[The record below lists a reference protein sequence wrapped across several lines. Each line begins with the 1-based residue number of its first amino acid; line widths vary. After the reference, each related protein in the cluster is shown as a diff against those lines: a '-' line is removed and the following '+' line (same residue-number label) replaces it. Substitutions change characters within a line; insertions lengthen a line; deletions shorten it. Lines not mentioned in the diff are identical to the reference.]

1 MLFSRETQKPCYGTY
16 VGRII
21 RTFLAALALTAALPA
36 VAQSIQTPDAAIA
49 QDAAAVAERLGI
61 PPDQAARQLRL
72 QEASVSVTDAIAAE
86 FSNRLAGIAIDH
98 RPAFRILV
106 RLTGEAPVPNRT
118 VSIAGTAVPVQFIPG
133 STVGLTGMVQAITA
147 HQAAIR
153 ASLLAPPGLGVDQRN
168 GELIAVVSTRDVER
182 EGAQGLRDRIATLT
196 RVPVRLR
203 VLDQPALDLGGI
215 VGGARMVGSKPGDAR
230 RYVCTA
236 GFAVTDGTR
245 YALATA
251 AHCPDELVTRDTNGA
266 DVTLPFLGQWG
277 WGNQDVQV
285 NLAPGPLAPLF
296 YADTAKTVVRPVA
309 AARGRA
315 TMRAGDILCHRGERT
330 GYSCSQVELTDF
342 APAGDLCGGACLPTW
357 TTVAGPVCKS
367 GDSGSP
373 VFVGTTA
380 VGILKGG
387 SYRRDGSCG
396 FYFFMSTDFL
406 PTGWQLVTDRSVSLY
421 N

>member
-1 MLFSRETQKPCYGTY
+1 M
-16 VGRII
+16 GRLIK
-21 RTFLAALALTAALPA
+21 TFFATLAIFASQS
-36 VAQSIQTPDAAIA
+36 VRAQIQTPDAAII
-49 QDAAAVAERLGI
+49 QDATAIADRLGI
-61 PPDQAARQLRL
+61 SPDQAARQLRL
-72 QEASVSVTDAIAAE
+72 QEASVAVTDALAAE
-86 FSNRLAGIAIDH
+86 FADRLAGVAIDH

-106 RLTGEAPVPNRT
+106 RLTGDAPEPDRT
-118 VSIAGTAVPVQFIPG
+118 VAIAGTPVPVQFIPG
-133 STVGLTGMVQAITA
+133 STAGLTGMVQAISA
-147 HQAAIR
+147 HQAEIR
-153 ASLLAPPGLGVDQRN
+153 ASLIAPPGLGVDQRS
-168 GELIAVVSTRDVER
+168 GEVVAVVSARDVER
-182 EGAQGLRDRIATLT
+182 EGAQVLRDRLASLT

-203 VLDQPALDLGGI
+203 VLDDPALDMAGI
-215 VGGARMVGSKPGDAR
+215 VGGTRLVGSKPGDPH

-236 GFAVTDGTR
+236 GFAVTDGPR
-245 YALATA
+245 HALATA
-251 AHCPDELVTRDTNGA
+251 AHCPDDLVTRDATGA
-266 DVTLPFLGQWG
+266 QVTLPFVGQWG
-277 WGNQDVQV
+277 WGNQDVQI

-296 YADTAKTVVRPVA
+296 YSDTAKSILRPVVA
-309 AARGRA
+309 SRGRA
-315 TMRAGDILCHRGERT
+315 TMRAGDVLCHRGERT

-406 PTGWQLVTDRSVSLY
+406 PAGWRLVTDQSVSLY

>member
-1 MLFSRETQKPCYGTY
+1 MAGLFRSLF
-16 VGRII
+16 V
-21 RTFLAALALTAALPA
+21 ALTFAAILPA
-36 VAQSIQTPDAAIA
+36 YAQTAQTPDTAIA
-49 QDAAAVAERLGI
+49 QDAAAVAERLGL

-72 QEASVSVTDAIAAE
+72 QEASVPVTDALSAE
-86 FSNRLAGIAIDH
+86 FADRLAGIAIDH

-106 RLTGEAPVPNRT
+106 RLTGDAPEPDRSVI
-118 VSIAGTAVPVQFIPG
+118 IAGTPVSIQFVPNA
-133 STVGLTGMVQAITA
+133 TTTLTGMAQAITA
-147 HQAAIR
+147 HQAEIR
-153 ASLLAPPGLGVDQRN
+153 ASLIAPPGLGVDQRS
-168 GELIAVVSTRDVER
+168 GELVAVVAARDVER
-182 EGAQGLRDRIATLT
+182 EGAQGLRDRLASLT

-203 VLDQPALDLGGI
+203 VLDQPALDMAGIAGG
-215 VGGARMVGSKPGDAR
+215 GRLVGSRPGDPA

-236 GFAVTDGTR
+236 GFAVTDGAR

-251 AHCPDELVTRDTNGA
+251 AHCPDELAMRDVDGTQ
-266 DVTLPFLGQWG
+266 VVLPFLGQWG

-285 NLAPGPLAPLF
+285 NLAPAPLAPVF
-296 YADTAKTVVRPVA
+296 YADTAKTVLRPVTT
-309 AARGRA
+309 ARGRA
-315 TMRAGDILCHRGERT
+315 TMRAGDVLCHRGERT

-357 TTVAGPVCKS
+357 TTVAGPGCKG

-373 VFVGTTA
+373 VFIGTTA

-406 PTGWQLVTDRSVSLY
+406 PTGWTLVTQQSVSLY